1 MQTLAGEYRPGQSRR
16 EKLLRKAAFYAA
28 DSISMS
34 NRLGNTYA
42 EFTSRDLPIQ
52 CAMCIF
58 DCSQVLAEWITTVQE
73 RVGPYMGVLG
83 RDEIDAT
90 QVPGILLLED
100 EDCKLI
106 DKIKEIL
113 STVEA
118 KMQQSLQNSTTVSAL
133 SALQRLPSVVEG
145 GYGSKIL
152 IAASSLLDRSGVW
165 PVTKLM
171 ARSFESQALRL
182 KERAEISSV
191 MGTSQRLRS

>member
-1 MQTLAGEYRPGQSRR
+1 MQTLAGVYRPDQSKR

-42 EFTSRDLPIQ
+42 EFTSRELPIQ

-73 RVGPYMGVLG
+73 RVGLYMGVLG
-83 RDEIDAT
+83 HDEIDTT

-100 EDCKLI
+100 EDCNLV

-118 KMQQSLQNSTTVSAL
+118 KMQQKVQNSTTVSAL

-152 IAASSLLDRSGVW
+152 VAAATLLDRSGVW
-165 PVTKLM
+165 PITKLM
-171 ARSFESQALRL
+171 ARSLEAQAMRL
-182 KERAEISSV
+182 KERAESSSV
-191 MGTSQRLRS
+191 MGAN

>member
-1 MQTLAGEYRPGQSRR
+1 MQTLAGVYRPGQSRR

-83 RDEIDAT
+83 RDEIDTT

-106 DKIKEIL
+106 EKIKEIL

-182 KERAEISSV
+182 KERAELSSV
-191 MGTSQRLRS
+191 MGAS